1 MIRFDDV
8 SVQYEG
14 VDRPTLS
21 GVDLTV
27 PEGELVLL
35 VGPSGVGK
43 STLLGAV
50 SGLVPH
56 FTGGRLTGRVTVGG
70 RDTRTHKPRELA
82 DLVGTVGQD
91 PLSHFVTD
99 TVEDELAYGMESLGL
114 APDVMRRRVEE
125 TLDLLGLAGLRDRP
139 IATLSGGQQQRVAIG
154 SVLTPH
160 PRVLVLDEPT
170 SALDPAAA
178 EEVLAVLQ
186 RLVHD
191 LGTTVL
197 MAEHRLERVVQYAD
211 QVVLLPTPGA
221 APVMG
226 APAEVM
232 AVSPVHPPVVAL
244 GRLAGWEPLPL
255 SVRDARR
262 RAAGMRERLEGVA
275 PGPVGGGGTGK
286 LPPPAPAH
294 HPAPR
299 RSALARLFARP
310 PQEAP
315 EPVTD
320 ATTRVERLGVRRGR
334 VEALRRV
341 TLTVAPG
348 ETVALM
354 GRNGAGKSTL
364 LSALVGMVE
373 PTSGTVLVGGRTP
386 HRTPPRE
393 MVRRVGLVPQEPRD
407 LLYADTV
414 AAECAAADADA
425 GAAPGSCRALVSE
438 LLPGVADATHPRD
451 LSEGQRLALALALV
465 LTARPPLL
473 LLDEPTRGLDYA
485 AKARLVGVLRTLA
498 AEGHAIVLATHD
510 VELAAELA
518 HRVVILADGEV
529 VADGPTREVVV
540 SSPAFAPQTAKILA
554 PQEWLTVSQVREA
567 LGGVG

>member
-211 QVVLLPTPGA
+211 QVVLLPSPGA
-221 APVMG
+221 APVTG

-262 RAAGMRERLEGVA
+262 RAAGMRERLEGVT

-286 LPPPAPAH
+286 LPVPAPAH

-529 VADGPTREVVV
+529 VADGPTPEVVV
-540 SSPAFAPQTAKILA
+540 SSPAFAPQIAKILA

-567 LGGVG
+567 LGGAG